1 MNIHIYIYI
10 RTLLIY
16 INNMYV
22 CIHVKSRVVLNV
34 KSQYMLVNLL
44 RGQQS
49 AGWLIIQPEQPVQ
62 SNSA

>member
-1 MNIHIYIYI
+1 
-10 RTLLIY
+10 
-16 INNMYV
+16 MYV